1 MQPKDA
7 SIRKRTQIAQTSRM
21 MFIWVAI
28 VSVIVGFALVGAI
41 FLAKKL
47 IFNEKVLADKAT
59 TVKILRA
66 DNAIVP
72 ELEDQVRVLDT
83 NPALI
88 SSKANA
94 NDQAVQ
100 VILDA
105 LPSDAN
111 SLALGASLQ
120 TKLLANIPGLTI
132 NTLDV
137 NPVVGVETSV
147 AGNLSSPSST
157 TVTPTGSDPN
167 VITFTFSV
175 TGNQTAFK
183 QVLTNLERSI
193 RSIDITSLQIAS
205 QTATNQI
212 MTVQGQS
219 FYQPAVQV
227 QLTNETVR

>member
-1 MQPKDA
+1 MQPNDA

-28 VSVIVGFALVGAI
+28 VSIIVGFALVGAI

-83 NPALI
+83 NTALI
-88 SSKANA
+88 SAKANPT
-94 NDQAVQ
+94 DQAVQ

-111 SLALGASLQ
+111 SLSLGASLQ

-132 NTLDV
+132 NSLDV
-137 NPVVGVETSV
+137 NPVVGVETST
-147 AGNLSSPSST
+147 AGTLSSASS
-157 TVTPTGSDPN
+157 TVTPTGSNPN

-183 QVLTNLERSI
+183 QVLTNLQLSI

-212 MTVQGQS
+212 MTVQGQA
-219 FYQPAVQV
+219 FYEPAVQV